1 MVWESF
7 LVPRSV
13 NRWFI
18 FQLHNRAICFIN
30 TSWLSF
36 LSNEESP
43 SLCSYLRFLKASR
56 FHFLLSK
63 TQKEYQTMELPLLY
77 FTYQFW
83 FCVVLLPLMH
93 ILQFSFGHLYMSD
106 HDLAQQISDE
116 RISFSVFFNDHLHT
130 DTQMTQKFRFR
141 YAQFLLPFNKILL
154 FNTFWVTWSKYFFF
168 KFGKMCFKKYLHK
181 YSKCK
186 HTALKMSGFW
196 DYACRRKFIKKNLS
210 LCGPSKNW

>member
-77 FTYQFW
+77 FTYQF
-83 FCVVLLPLMH
+83 CVVATNAHLTIFVWPSIWVTMILPNKSQMNAFL
-93 ILQFSFGHLYMSD
+93 F
-106 HDLAQQISDE
+106 
-116 RISFSVFFNDHLHT
+116 RFFNDHLHT